1 MATTAWS
8 ITQSGRYEPFELQL
22 ARGQISWHETQFQF
36 GTNTNVATS
45 FSTLWP
51 GGGTLYA
58 YPSAATVLKI
68 SLNILYEL

>member
-36 GTNTNVATS
+36 GTNTNVGTS
-45 FSTLWP
+45 FSTL
-51 GGGTLYA
+51 
-58 YPSAATVLKI
+58 
-68 SLNILYEL
+68 